1 MNKKPE
7 LLDTVA
13 VLHDMPDKSLKQ
25 GQVGTIVEL
34 LRNNFY
40 EVEFTNKMG
49 ETIFTKALSSNDFL
63 VLYYAEEML

>member
-7 LLDTVA
+7 LLDSVA
-13 VLHDMPDKSLKQ
+13 VLHDIPDKLLKK

-34 LRNNFY
+34 LGNNFY
-40 EVEFTNKMG
+40 EVEFTNKAG

-63 VLYYAEEML
+63 VLRYAEEIL